1 MDFGLL
7 FQSFG
12 NILFSPSVLL
22 VVFIGVA
29 GGITIGA
36 LPGLTATMGVAL
48 LVPFTFG
55 RPPTESLAMLLGIYC
70 GGMYGGSIS
79 AILIRTPG
87 TPAAAA
93 TVLEG
98 YPLGQKGEAGRALS
112 MALFASFCGGM
123 IGALIMTFLSPLISG
138 VALQFGPVEYFAL
151 AIFGLSVI
159 ISISGES
166 LVKGV
171 MAGVFGLLLAT
182 VGFDPISGFPRF
194 TLGRVELLEGPPFI
208 PTLIGLFAVSE
219 IFNSIEKMG
228 VIKPLKASI
237 DRYLPS
243 WADIK
248 ASARNILKSSLIGT
262 FIGAI
267 PGAGGDIAAFV
278 SYGEAK
284 RSSKH
289 PHKFGTGVI
298 EGVAATEAAN
308 NACSGGA
315 MIPLL
320 SLGVPGDAVTAVLLG
335 AFIVQ
340 GMQPGPLL
348 YIEHLDVVYN
358 IFASIIVANIVM
370 LILGII
376 GIRFFARAILVK
388 REILNPVIFVLSLV
402 GSFAM
407 RQNIFD
413 VWLTLAFGV
422 IGWLMMR
429 AKFPLSPI
437 LLALILGPMAEANLR
452 RALTISQGSPAIIF
466 SRPIANVLM
475 ILAILSL
482 AVGIFN
488 QRRIMRLMAEQAAK
502 EASADG
508 SSAGN
513 AATGDSES
521 AAADR

>member
-1 MDFGLL
+1 MDFGLFL
-7 FQSFG
+7 TSLG
-12 NILFSPSVLL
+12 NVVLHPSVLL
-22 VVFIGVA
+22 MVFIGVA

-70 GGMYGGSIS
+70 GAMYGGSIS

-98 YPLGQKGEAGRALS
+98 YPMGQKGQAGRALS
-112 MALFASFCGGM
+112 MALFASFCGGT
-123 IGALIMTFLSPLISG
+123 IGALIMTFLSPVVSRF
-138 VALQFGPVEYFAL
+138 ALEFGPVEYFAL
-151 AIFGLSVI
+151 ALFGLSVI
-159 ISISGES
+159 ISISGDS
-166 LVKGV
+166 VVKGV
-171 MAGVFGLLLAT
+171 MSGMFGLLLAT
-182 VGFDPISGFPRF
+182 IGFDPISGFPRYTF
-194 TLGRVELLEGPPFI
+194 GRVELLEGPAFI

-219 IFNSIEKMG
+219 ILNSIEKMG
-228 VIKPLKASI
+228 VLKEIKASI
-237 DRYLPS
+237 DRYIPS
-243 WADIK
+243 WQDIK
-248 ASARNILKSSLIGT
+248 VSLKNIVKSSLIGT
-262 FIGAI
+262 AIGSI

-289 PHKFGTGVI
+289 PHLYGTGVI

-335 AFIVQ
+335 AFVIQ
-340 GMQPGPLL
+340 GLQPGPLL
-348 YIEHLDVVYN
+348 YREHLDVVYN
-358 IFASIIVANIVM
+358 VFASMLVANVAM
-370 LILGII
+370 LLVGMA
-376 GIRFFARAILVK
+376 GIRFFARIILVK

-413 VWLTLAFGV
+413 VGLTLAFGV
-422 IGWLMMR
+422 LGWIMMR

-437 LLALILGPMAEANLR
+437 LLALILGPMTEANLR
-452 RALTISQGSPAIIF
+452 RALTISQGDYSILV
-466 SRPIANVLM
+466 SRPIAIALFVL
-475 ILAILSL
+475 AALSL
-482 AVGIFN
+482 VVGILN
-488 QRRIMRLMAEQAAK
+488 QRKIRKLLAESVEKGQ
-502 EASADG
+502 EPG
-508 SSAGN
+508 
-513 AATGDSES
+513 
-521 AAADR
+521 